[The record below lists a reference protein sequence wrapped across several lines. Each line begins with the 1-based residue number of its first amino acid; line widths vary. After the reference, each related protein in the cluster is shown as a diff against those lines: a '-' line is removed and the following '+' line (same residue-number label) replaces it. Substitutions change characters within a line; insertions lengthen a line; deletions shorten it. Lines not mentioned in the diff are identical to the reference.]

1 MWFKFASSFSS
12 NPILFYSNSKI
23 LWTAIDILMRPI
35 EERDFETGKGD
46 DFVNI
51 QELLPSEVGE
61 NL

>member
-1 MWFKFASSFSS
+1 MFASSFSS

-51 QELLPSEVGE
+51 QEFLPSQVGE

>member
-1 MWFKFASSFSS
+1 
-12 NPILFYSNSKI
+12 
-23 LWTAIDILMRPI
+23 MRPI

-51 QELLPSEVGE
+51 QEVLPSEVGE